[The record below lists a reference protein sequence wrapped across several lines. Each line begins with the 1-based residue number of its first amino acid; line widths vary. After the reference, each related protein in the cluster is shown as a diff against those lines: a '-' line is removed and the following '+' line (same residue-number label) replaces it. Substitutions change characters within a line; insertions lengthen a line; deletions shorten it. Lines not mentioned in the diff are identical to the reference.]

1 MSKPSKLLQTL
12 VQDALAVETADD
24 FTAWNSHALE
34 KTEGARKKVD
44 GWQQFVIRVVD
55 ERGDPVND
63 WNAQLFQAG
72 DDGRVREFGM
82 RVHAY
87 KRDASLRCF
96 HVNLDD
102 LKPEQLTSLKL
113 RILATSGTQLVAY
126 HGHGSERITPDGNA
140 MNPEGVWDA
149 VVDLTPALEGREFR
163 LFYPFTTTFVEV
175 CLNREPM
182 PMVGENRVF
191 WFPEGDEA

>member
-1 MSKPSKLLQTL
+1 
-12 VQDALAVETADD
+12 
-24 FTAWNSHALE
+24 
-34 KTEGARKKVD
+34 
-44 GWQQFVIRVVD
+44 
-55 ERGDPVND
+55 
-63 WNAQLFQAG
+63 
-72 DDGRVREFGM
+72 M

-87 KRDASLRCF
+87 KRDESIRCF

-102 LKPEQLTSLKL
+102 LKPDTLTGLKL

-126 HGHGSERITPDGNA
+126 HGHGSERITPDGTA

-149 VVDLTPALEGREFR
+149 EVDLAAALKGKKFR
-163 LFYPFTTTFVEV
+163 LFYPFTTTFVEI

-191 WFPEGDEA
+191 WFPKA